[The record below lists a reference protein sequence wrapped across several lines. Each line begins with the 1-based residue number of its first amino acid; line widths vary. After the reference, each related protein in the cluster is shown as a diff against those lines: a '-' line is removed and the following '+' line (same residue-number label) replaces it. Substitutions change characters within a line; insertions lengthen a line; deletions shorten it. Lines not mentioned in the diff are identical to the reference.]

1 MLERTLFRSLE
12 ETLTSPMLYI
22 AVDEG
27 SSKELYQTPECA
39 EDPVRM

>member
-22 AVDEG
+22 AVDE
-27 SSKELYQTPECA
+27 
-39 EDPVRM
+39 EDQQRAVSDS